1 MSSPFFT
8 MPYTSRR
15 QLVIPMGTA
24 HACAQCGNSYICD
37 SARCAVAFGALCQ
50 TCNTAAVVHSLA
62 PENIDAGWVELPAAR
77 EIEPQAGLFDEVK
90 P

>member
-1 MSSPFFT
+1 MSSPYFT
-8 MPYTSRR
+8 MPRASRR
-15 QLVIPMGTA
+15 QLVIPMGTV

-37 SARCAVAFGALCQ
+37 SARCAVPFGALCQ
-50 TCNTAAVVHSLA
+50 TCDPKAVVHSLA
-62 PENIDAGWVELPAAR
+62 PENERAGWIDIPAAP